1 MVSDGK
7 GVATATRERKT
18 RVSGQGLPSDNLSPE
33 QLLEMF
39 TLLLKCRLTDERAR
53 HLFRQGK
60 FKGNHYSAVGQEATH
75 VGTLYGCRPT
85 DWIGPSHRDMVGALV
100 KGVPVKL
107 IMAQLFACVDSPDR
121 GKSTPAHFGSA
132 EHNIIIPSS
141 TIAAQLQLVTGVA
154 FGFKMQ
160 GKDDIGFAF
169 CGDGATS
176 TGAFH
181 EALNFAGVRRLGMV
195 YVVQNNLWAE
205 SVPIRLQTAVEDISD
220 KAVAYGFPG
229 VTVDGTDVLAVYDA
243 AQTAIARARAGEGP
257 TLIECKC
264 YRWYGHS
271 EIDPAKYRP
280 QDEVEEWKKK
290 DPVKLFE
297 NKLRDRGILD
307 DAKRAAIEKDINQ
320 EIDEA
325 VAFAEASSYPGAEEA
340 TQHIY
345 AEPDWLTG

>member
-1 MVSDGK
+1 MAARVKVEIVS
-7 GVATATRERKT
+7 TEH
-18 RVSGQGLPSDNLSPE
+18 PSSQLSPE
-33 QLLEMF
+33 QLREMF
-39 TLLLKCRLTDERAR
+39 ALLLKCRSTDERAR
-53 HLFRQGK
+53 LLFRQGK
-60 FKGNHYSAVGQEATH
+60 FKGNYYSAAGQEATH
-75 VGTLYGCRPT
+75 VGALYGCRPT

-100 KGVPVKL
+100 KGVPIKL
-107 IMAQLFACVDSPDR
+107 LMAQLFACVESPDR

-132 EHNIIIPSS
+132 EHNIITPSS
-141 TIAAQLQLVTGVA
+141 TIAAQLQLVTGVS
-154 FGFKMQ
+154 FGLKMQ

-205 SVPIRLQTAVEDISD
+205 SVPIRLQTAVEDISE
-220 KAVAYGFPG
+220 KAKAYGFPG

-243 AQTAIARARAGEGP
+243 AQVAIARARAGAGP

-280 QDEVEEWKKK
+280 QDEVEHWKKK
-290 DPVKLFE
+290 DPVMLFE
-297 NKLRDRGILD
+297 KKLRKMGVLD
-307 DAKRAAIEKDINQ
+307 DAKRKALEEEIIA

-325 VAFAEASSYPGAEEA
+325 VAFAEASSYPGPEEA
-340 TQHIY
+340 TQHVY
-345 AEPDWLTG
+345 AELGE